1 MKSNEIETADATI
14 IIQSCDKVSAN
25 IGVLHCGTI
34 TYRPVA
40 LPSLEHEWHREHL
53 AYLELPMDKFD
64 EIMQRNR
71 AVLLE
76 TIARLNVPTPAQPSR
91 WSRC

>member
-14 IIQSCDKVSAN
+14 IIQSCDNVSAN
-25 IGVLHCGTI
+25 IGVLHGGTI

-40 LPSLEHEWHREHL
+40 LPSLKHEWHREHL
-53 AYLELPMDKFD
+53 ACLELPMDKFD
-64 EIMQRNR
+64 EILQRNR

-76 TIARLNVPTPAQPSR
+76 TIARLNVPTTDPPCR
-91 WSRC
+91 LRRC